1 MCNAGRDRQIM
12 EAQHVPPAC
21 LHTAEKKYGDSV
33 LACLQN
39 GVKDT
44 QAAVD
49 RHDADGI
56 WKAAGTV
63 ISSI

>member
-1 MCNAGRDRQIM
+1 MVRPGQWVCQSSMGTTLNGKLLL
-12 EAQHVPPAC
+12 PGTLTP
-21 LHTAEKKYGDSV
+21 

-49 RHDADGI
+49 RHDADCI

>member
-1 MCNAGRDRQIM
+1 M

-56 WKAAGTV
+56 WKVAGTV